1 MQTEDI
7 VDLQLEQLF
16 PKMMNWR
23 RHLHQYPELSFHE
36 RVTSSW
42 IATQL
47 SELGIEVQTGVGG
60 HGLIATIKGDQP
72 GPVIALRADID
83 ALPIQDEKK
92 CEYASKVPNV
102 MHACGHDAHTSTLL
116 AIASY
121 YSANRSAICGER
133 RLLFQPAEEVTPGGA
148 MPMIQDGALDGVDVI
163 YGVHLWTPLAYG
175 LVSSKPGAF
184 MAAAD
189 EFVIDIVGRGGHG
202 GLPHQAIDAIMIGST
217 LVQSVQSIV
226 SRNVNPLHPAVV
238 TIGSFQAGT
247 TNNVIAE
254 RCRLKGTVRSF
265 DEQTRMMI
273 HDRLKSLV
281 THICQMHGAEFD
293 YQMRIGYP
301 PVVNDEE
308 EAERFFKVGERLFGE
323 SAVVRSEAITV
334 AEDFSY
340 YLEKVPGCFMFV
352 GAGNESCGATYAHHH
367 PKFDIDE
374 RAMQQ
379 AARLLIGMAEEYAS
393 GVVSTA

>member
-1 MQTEDI
+1 LQTEDI

-16 PKMMNWR
+16 PKMINWR

-36 RVTSSW
+36 RVTSNW

-148 MPMIQDGALDGVDVI
+148 VPMIKDGALDGVDVI

-308 EAERFFKVGERLFGE
+308 EAARFFKVGERLFGE

-374 RAMQQ
+374 RAMQR